1 MTNSLPNNWQVKSLD
16 KVAELI
22 PTSKSPTDFSESD
35 KLLLLRE
42 GLIGIG
48 NQTFFMLTEKL
59 MNSFI
64 LTTSLSLGKR
74 ETIE

>member
-1 MTNSLPNNWQVKSLD
+1 MNTLPNNWQVKSLD

-35 KLLLLRE
+35 KLLLPRE

-48 NQTFFMLTEKL
+48 SQKFFMLTKEL